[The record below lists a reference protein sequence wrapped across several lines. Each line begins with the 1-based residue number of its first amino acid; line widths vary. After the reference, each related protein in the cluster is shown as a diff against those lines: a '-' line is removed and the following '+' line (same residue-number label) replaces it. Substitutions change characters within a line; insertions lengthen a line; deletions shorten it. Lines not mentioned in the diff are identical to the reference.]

1 LKILF
6 LRVIVMKSKRLSLS
20 KLRNSAVTAIVVDV
34 QNDENIGIQP
44 RTEVVATEIPRKRKR
59 KIPTQTQEDLNDEGS
74 DEKDKPR
81 KVLCSS
87 TERNNPKVALKEL
100 DSEKVLILDHFD
112 SGNLCNDKTVYIEG
126 LPYDSTE
133 ADILSFFETC
143 GRVQSIRLPKW
154 HDSGRLRGYG
164 HVQFLSAEAV
174 TKALDLDGE
183 LLIASEENLSFLMS

>member
-1 LKILF
+1 
-6 LRVIVMKSKRLSLS
+6 V
-20 KLRNSAVTAIVVDV
+20 AAIVDV
-34 QNDENIGIQP
+34 QNEENIGIHSQ
-44 RTEVVATEIPRKRKR
+44 TEVVAAEIPRKRKR
-59 KIPTQTQEDLNDEGS
+59 KISTKTRESLNNEGS
-74 DEKDKPR
+74 EEKEKPR

-87 TERNNPKVALKEL
+87 VERNNPKVALEEL

-133 ADILSFFETC
+133 ADILSFFEAC

-183 LLIASEENLSFLMS
+183 F